1 MPFAVSALAGAA
13 FWGTAAV
20 GVYSADK
27 ASDTAKGNRKA
38 ALNAAELEYQMGQ
51 DTLAYYRERDA
62 QSAALQGQ
70 ANAIAGRVANAQ
82 VGLMNQ
88 QAKISGE
95 YHTRNKT
102 VFWPLEDQMVKDAQA
117 YDTKGRRESEASRAI
132 ADVGLQGAMEQQALN
147 RSRQRMGVNPASGNM
162 DAMSNQLSLASAS
175 SKAAAG
181 NNARDRVEQQG
192 WSRRMDAASLGR
204 GLASAQAAAAGTASQ
219 AGSNAVGAAYAP
231 VNAFNASTALMGQ
244 GLASGA
250 SMLRGANN
258 TAMSANTSPSNNSG
272 QLFNLAGQIAGQY
285 FAGQGGGTNQTSNL
299 AYANGVSSAG
309 GDGLG
314 AFISANGW

>member
-1 MPFAVSALAGAA
+1 MPWAAAAAFAGA
-13 FWGTAAV
+13 
-20 GVYSADK
+20 VYSADR
-27 ASDTAKGNRKA
+27 ASSANKRNLSA
-38 ALNAAELEYQMGQ
+38 AQSAAQLEYQMGP
-51 DTLAYYRERDA
+51 DTLAYYRDRDA
-62 QSAALQGQ
+62 QSAHLQGQ

-88 QAKISGE
+88 QMKIAGE
-95 YHTRNKT
+95 YHSRNKK
-102 VFWPLEDQMVKDAQA
+102 VFWPLENQMVKDAQA
-117 YDTKGRRESEASRAI
+117 YDTEGRRESEASQAI

-175 SKAAAG
+175 AKSAAG
-181 NNARDRVEQQG
+181 NNARDQVEQQG
-192 WSRRMDAASLGR
+192 WARRMDAASLGR

-219 AGSNAVGAAYAP
+219 AGNNAVGAAYAP

-250 SMLRGANN
+250 GMLR
-258 TAMSANTSPSNNSG
+258 SANQTALSANSSTGNSSG

-285 FAGQGGGTNQTSNL
+285 FGNQGGGTNQSANL
-299 AYANGVSSAG
+299 AYANGVSSGG

-314 AFISANGW
+314 AFINANGW